1 MLVYRNVE
9 NLELV
14 GYTDSNNVGCANDMK
29 STSSYVFMLI
39 RGAVSWKSANQTPT
53 TSIMHAEFIAC
64 YGAAIPVVWL
74 RNLITGLQI
83 VNTISRLTLIYYDI
97 SGVMFFPKN
106 NKITSGQSI

>member
-39 RGAVSWKSANQTPT
+39 RGAVSWKSAN
-53 TSIMHAEFIAC
+53 
-64 YGAAIPVVWL
+64 
-74 RNLITGLQI
+74 
-83 VNTISRLTLIYYDI
+83 
-97 SGVMFFPKN
+97 
-106 NKITSGQSI
+106 